1 VTGAVVWITGLPA
14 SGKSTLAGKLATRL
28 RAYRTPTLVLDSDD
42 LHEVLIPRHGF
53 DEAGRDAFYRTL
65 AGLACLAARQGQVV
79 IVPATANRRIWRDH
93 ARAHAP
99 AFVEVFVATPPD
111 ECARRDPK
119 GLYANAAARPRL
131 PGVGVPYEA
140 PAAPEV
146 VAHGGEDARALEAIV
161 EQLSRSPR

>member
-14 SGKSTLAGKLATRL
+14 SGKSTLATKLASRL
-28 RAYRTPTLVLDSDD
+28 RAYRTPPLVLDSDE

-65 AGLACLAARQGQVV
+65 SGLACLAARQGHVV

-99 AFVEVFVATPPD
+99 AFVEVFVATTPE

-119 GLYANAAARPRL
+119 GLYANPTARPRL

-140 PAAPEV
+140 PTAPEV
-146 VAHGGEDARALEAIV
+146 VARGGEDARAVDAIV
-161 EQLSRSPR
+161 DRLAGSPR